1 MSLYTLL
8 RESHSGLRYIVLLLL
23 VIAFLVAY
31 KGVLFKTPYSE
42 STRKLNLFAL
52 ISVHLQLVIGLLL
65 YFVSPLVQF
74 DKASLSDKLIRYWT
88 TEHIVMMILAIAL
101 ITIGYS
107 RSKKALT
114 PATKHRSIVLFFG
127 MGLLVIIFAIIMSQR
142 PFFGMTH

>member
-23 VIAFLVAY
+23 VLAFLAAIR
-31 KGVLFKTPYSE
+31 GMLSGAPYSE
-42 STRKLNLFAL
+42 GTRKLSLFAL
-52 ISVHLQLVIGLLL
+52 ISTHLQLVLGLLL

-88 TEHIVMMILAIAL
+88 MEHIVMMILAVAL

-114 PATKHRSIVLFFG
+114 PSAKHRSIFLFFG
-127 MGLLVIIFAIIMSQR
+127 MGLLVIVFAIIMSQR
-142 PFFGMTH
+142 PFFGMSY